1 MNYPI
6 ETSAQSMMHKTTL
19 GSRSQSSTVPLSIKC
34 NPEKPINTSTLTP
47 SGKTLYEN
55 VSFISNG
62 SFFKKDDII
71 AFESGK
77 FYVFGEIA
85 LTKIL
90 AYTKKIPQLINSI
103 VYKAKVHELN
113 IAISKNLLLKY
124 LPKLESS
131 VVHGLFVYLIE
142 NDINRYYISIFSDI
156 KQKVTILEWLN
167 SIYENEKIV
176 EAYQNIT
183 EIENTMYGV
192 GSSDIFNDT
201 ERAEMQYKKLLSKLI
216 EKQPEIIF
224 ISFSDRTIFKNE
236 LFIYNFVNYQFTK
249 STNNIIPLPNND
261 NDRIAYTY
269 YHLHALIC
277 IVCGKDLNRSGY
289 QNAGV
294 GPMSLAAFEG
304 GLKAMIRAVNF
315 EIDSRWM
322 PNTPVLVV
330 INNSPLLAGSNTL
343 DFRFLQDIE

>member
-1 MNYPI
+1 MDIATHSVN
-6 ETSAQSMMHKTTL
+6 KTTVE
-19 GSRSQSSTVPLSIKC
+19 SITSMVVQSSIKC
-34 NPEKPINTSTLTP
+34 MPDNAINAPPPAYTGKP
-47 SGKTLYEN
+47 LYEN
-55 VSFISNG
+55 VSFISNACAF
-62 SFFKKDDII
+62 SQDDINT
-71 AFESGK
+71 FESGK
-77 FYVFGEIA
+77 FYVFDEVA
-85 LTKIL
+85 LGKIL

-113 IAISKNLLLKY
+113 IAISKKLLLKY
-124 LPKLESS
+124 LPKLDSTVS
-131 VVHGLFVYLIE
+131 HGLFVYLIE

-156 KQKVTILEWLN
+156 KQKVAILEWINL
-167 SIYENEKIV
+167 IYEREDIVKAYENLIDNENK
-176 EAYQNIT
+176 
-183 EIENTMYGV
+183 MYGNT
-192 GSSDIFNDT
+192 SKIFAHG
-201 ERAEMQYKKLLSKLI
+201 EYQAELHYKNLLNELI
-216 EKQPEIIF
+216 AKQPEIIF

-249 STNNIIPLPNND
+249 STNNIIPLPTND

-343 DFRFLQDIE
+343 DFRFLQNI